1 MALRSSLPISCL
13 MLVLLLR
20 AVAATAQEGE
30 VLPLEPV
37 PARIEAVLAKS
48 RPVAGERLVAVA
60 MLHPLYAERAFAPLC
75 TSDRGPTRAAQTL
88 LAEIDRA
95 PAEGLLPARYHRDA
109 LATLTEALAS
119 CRDEACVAPRVDY
132 DLLLSDAFLRLA
144 HDYAVGVL
152 DLETHREKPFR
163 VPEEVDLAAL
173 LREADA
179 KRDAGKPLRALL
191 PTNGGYPAL
200 RSELAHMRHL
210 AAAGGWPRVP
220 DVPRGEKLEP
230 YAIDPRI
237 LAVRRRLE
245 ATGELPGGQS
255 THERAVGEITDGADF
270 YGDELVEAVMAFQRT
285 HGLDVD
291 GVIGRGTV
299 AAMNVSAARRVCQL
313 IVNLDRL
320 RALSERLAAPR
331 YVLVNLTAPEAM
343 LFEEGREVLDMRAI
357 VGRTPKKFRSPI
369 LTNTI
374 KYLVFSPKWHVPVS
388 IAVNEKLPKLR
399 KNPEYL
405 QRLGI
410 KVYRKGERDAGP
422 IDSTAVDWHAVEASE
437 ESFPYHFV
445 QNPGRG
451 NALGY
456 VKFMFPNKHSVYLH
470 DTSDRHL
477 FARQSRTLSHGC
489 IRIQKPVELAEL
501 LLRDQEKWTRERIE
515 KAMHRGVVQD
525 VGLTEPVPISIQYL
539 SAFAA
544 DGGPVRYFPDVYGY
558 DREAARILC
567 KE

>member
-1 MALRSSLPISCL
+1 MALRSSSFILSL
-13 MLVLLLR
+13 MLAFSLYQ
-20 AVAATAQEGE
+20 AEATAQEGE
-30 VLPLEPV
+30 AVPLEPV

-48 RPVAGERLVAVA
+48 SPVAGERVTAIAALR
-60 MLHPLYAERAFAPLC
+60 PLYAERAFAPLW
-75 TSDRGPTRAAQTL
+75 TTGRGPTRAAQSL
-88 LAEIDRA
+88 LAEIDRT
-95 PAEGLLPARYHRDA
+95 PEEGLTPVRYHREA
-109 LATLTEALAS
+109 LASLTEALAS
-119 CRDEACVAPRVDY
+119 CRGDACVAPRADY
-132 DLLLSDAFLRLA
+132 DLLLSDAFLRLG

-152 DLETHREKPFR
+152 DLETRRENPFR
-163 VPEEVDLAAL
+163 LPEEVDLTAL
-173 LREADA
+173 LLEAPA
-179 KRDAGKPLRALL
+179 KRDAGEALRALL

-200 RSELAHMRHL
+200 RAELARMRHL
-210 AAAGGWPRVP
+210 AASGGWPRVP

-230 YAIDPRI
+230 YAIDARI

-255 THERAVGEITDGADF
+255 THERAVGEITDGEDF
-270 YGDELVEAVMAFQRT
+270 YGDDLVEAVMAFQRS
-285 HGLDVD
+285 HGLEVD
-291 GVIGRGTV
+291 GVIGQGTV
-299 AAMNVSAARRVCQL
+299 AAMNVPAKRRVCQL

-369 LTNTI
+369 LTNSI

-399 KNPEYL
+399 NNPEYL
-405 QRLGI
+405 RRLGI
-410 KVYRKGERDAGP
+410 KVYRKGEHDAGP
-422 IDSTAVDWHAVEASE
+422 IDSTAVDWHAVEANE

-477 FARQSRTLSHGC
+477 FARQTRTLSHGC
-489 IRIQKPVELAEL
+489 IRIQKPVELAEM

-525 VGLTEPVPISIQYL
+525 VGLTEPVPIYIQYL

-544 DGGPVRYFPDVYGY
+544 DGGPVRYFRDVYGY
-558 DREAARILC
+558 DREAAHILC
-567 KE
+567 KQ